1 MLRLKQICLVA
12 ADLDAVEED
21 LRAVLGLEVAYR
33 DPRIA
38 HFGLDNVLLPIGD
51 SLLEVV
57 APIREET
64 PAGRHLERRGGDGG
78 YMVILECDDVAEA
91 RGRVESL
98 GVRIVFDD
106 AQEETAGIQLHPKDV
121 PGALVELRWN
131 AGGEDPA
138 GPWDPA
144 GPDWQSAR
152 RTAVVRALTAAE
164 IQGDDPGAMAARW
177 GEVLARP
184 VEHDASGNPIIAL
197 DDGTLRFVS
206 ATDGRGPGL
215 GGIDVEVVDRGRLL
229 AAAEGRACRV
239 SENVVAICG
248 TRFRL
253 V

>member
-12 ADLDAVEED
+12 TDLAAVEQD
-21 LRAVLGLEVAYR
+21 LTAVLGLQVAYR

-38 HFGLDNVLLPIGD
+38 HFGLANVLLPVGD

-57 APIREET
+57 APIRDET

-78 YMVILECDDVAEA
+78 YMVILQCDDMAEA
-91 RGRVESL
+91 RERVGNL
-98 GVRIVFDD
+98 GIRIVFDD
-106 AQEETAGIQLHPKDV
+106 VHEETVGIQLHPKDV

-152 RTAVVRALTAAE
+152 RTGVVRAITAAE
-164 IQGDDPGAMAARW
+164 IQGEDPAAMAVRW

-184 VEHDASGNPIIAL
+184 VERDSAGIHTIAL
-197 DDGTLRFVS
+197 DHGTLRFVS
-206 ATDGRGPGL
+206 ATDGRGAGL
-215 GGIDVEVVDRGRLL
+215 GGSDVEVVDRDRLL
-229 AAAEGRACRV
+229 AAADERACPV
-239 SENVVAICG
+239 FENMVTICG
-248 TRFRL
+248 IRIRL